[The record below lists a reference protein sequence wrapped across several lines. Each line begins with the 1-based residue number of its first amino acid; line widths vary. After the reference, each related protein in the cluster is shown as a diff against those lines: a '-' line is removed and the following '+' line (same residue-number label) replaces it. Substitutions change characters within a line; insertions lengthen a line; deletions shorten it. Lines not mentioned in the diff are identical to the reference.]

1 MLSVYPTMKK
11 QPTLCNV
18 KYSIFSL
25 LEVYYTDVYRHNTKV
40 KKLLNT
46 QLRTLHFRKNDDF
59 YEQKLYKPIEIL
71 FLPFEYLD
79 FILDSTRHNQLCLR
93 RQVAAIVF
101 PQIHFILNEQ
111 YQEAWSG
118 C

>member
-1 MLSVYPTMKK
+1 M
-11 QPTLCNV
+11 
-18 KYSIFSL
+18 
-25 LEVYYTDVYRHNTKV
+25 EVYYTDVYRHNTKV
-40 KKLLNT
+40 KRLLNT

-59 YEQKLYKPIEIL
+59 YEQKLYKPIKIL

-101 PQIHFILNEQ
+101 PLMRFIKNSSKIVTRFDSDWTLCTSCENNNEN
-111 YQEAWSG
+111 SN
-118 C
+118 